1 MSLKVNCFHLKSCQK
16 LSTTVKNQN
25 LAKYFQ
31 NFPFY
36 STRTLDF
43 QENSEDLQLSMIIDD
58 KADGND
64 WMIYFCEDIARS
76 ADCSRENSRPGSST
90 ASDRAGT
97 LGAEVERA

>member
-1 MSLKVNCFHLKSCQK
+1 MFPTEGLQKIDNHHQELKSGW
-16 LSTTVKNQN
+16 
-25 LAKYFQ
+25 YFQ
-31 NFPFY
+31 NFSFY

-43 QENSEDLQLSMIIDD
+43 QESSEDLQLSMIIDD

-90 ASDRAGT
+90 ASDRAGI

>member
-1 MSLKVNCFHLKSCQK
+1 
-16 LSTTVKNQN
+16 
-25 LAKYFQ
+25 
-31 NFPFY
+31 
-36 STRTLDF
+36 
-43 QENSEDLQLSMIIDD
+43 MIIDD

-90 ASDRAGT
+90 ASDRAGI